1 MKQTIL
7 AVDLGTSRI
16 RTGLFDSSGACQAV
30 SAFEYPIESSE
41 NGAAEQDPMQWA
53 EGLRKTVHEVLA
65 GCPGSQIEG
74 VSFSGQMHGTV
85 LVGEDGRP
93 LCPAII
99 WCDQRGG
106 EAVRWIR
113 DEIGSER
120 YESITG
126 NPLASGFQAA
136 TLGWLKSK
144 NPDLLL
150 KANRVLLPKDF
161 LVRLLTGQSVT
172 EPTDAVS
179 TGLLDI
185 DLPDGNKPHWSE
197 AIVELLGM
205 KMEQF
210 PVLCSSL
217 LPEGLVVSQEG
228 SEWSGLPE
236 GLPVLA
242 FGGDAVLGAAFTL
255 GNRETN
261 QAVAL
266 ISSGGQLLVAR
277 DQPFPAAGQGVHLLP
292 HMQRGKWF
300 SMAAFLSA
308 GLSLEWWRNELESF
322 TGQHW
327 GIEQLIAAAE
337 AAPAGCDGMGF
348 IPHIAGE
355 RTPLLD
361 PEARGSFW
369 GITRKH
375 SLRHFTRA
383 ILEGVS
389 MSFRQGLEILEAT
402 GGAITALQIGG
413 GGSKSPLWCQIF
425 ADITQRQVGVL
436 QDLSETSL
444 IGAALVA
451 AQGIGWDCSTWFP
464 ELTGSYQPDPEK
476 ISIFDQNYAE
486 FKKMPGLLKEIR
498 PQSTFQTIQ

>member
-228 SEWSGLPE
+228 SEIG
-236 GLPVLA
+236 
-242 FGGDAVLGAAFTL
+242 
-255 GNRETN
+255 
-261 QAVAL
+261 
-266 ISSGGQLLVAR
+266 
-277 DQPFPAAGQGVHLLP
+277 
-292 HMQRGKWF
+292 
-300 SMAAFLSA
+300 
-308 GLSLEWWRNELESF
+308 
-322 TGQHW
+322 
-327 GIEQLIAAAE
+327 
-337 AAPAGCDGMGF
+337 
-348 IPHIAGE
+348 
-355 RTPLLD
+355 
-361 PEARGSFW
+361 
-369 GITRKH
+369 
-375 SLRHFTRA
+375 RA
-383 ILEGVS
+383 HV
-389 MSFRQGLEILEAT
+389 
-402 GGAITALQIGG
+402 
-413 GGSKSPLWCQIF
+413 
-425 ADITQRQVGVL
+425 
-436 QDLSETSL
+436 
-444 IGAALVA
+444 
-451 AQGIGWDCSTWFP
+451 
-464 ELTGSYQPDPEK
+464 
-476 ISIFDQNYAE
+476 
-486 FKKMPGLLKEIR
+486 
-498 PQSTFQTIQ
+498 